1 MTVAGSFAEISALS
15 AFTIWALGI
24 SFAMTG
30 VALLLAFVRLVMGPT
45 LADRVI
51 ASDLI
56 TTIVVVLLTLIGM
69 ALDNSAYI
77 DAAIALG
84 LIAFLATVAFARYI
98 ERLPRMPDSQGYD
111 PVTDYTIDTTIANET
126 GGGTP

>member
-1 MTVAGSFAEISALS
+1 MTHATSFAEITGLAP
-15 AFTIWALGI
+15 FTVWALGI
-24 SFAMTG
+24 SFVMTG
-30 VALLLAFVRLVMGPT
+30 LALLFAFVRLVKGPT

-56 TTIVVVLLTLIGM
+56 TTIVVVLLALIGM
-69 ALDNSAYI
+69 ALDNSAYL

-111 PVTDYTIDTTIANET
+111 PVTDYTIDTTIANEA
-126 GGGTP
+126 GGGV